1 MMKDTKLDAD
11 LLVAEKN
18 KIKEAFGEII
28 LIERVWS
35 WYDIEIN
42 SQRHH
47 PTSRVFLRALEFVW
61 CHGFEK
67 ASH

>member
-1 MMKDTKLDAD
+1 MIEDTKLNTAT
-11 LLVAEKN
+11 VVVEKN

-42 SQRHH
+42 S

>member
-1 MMKDTKLDAD
+1 MIKDTKLDAA

-42 SQRHH
+42 S

-61 CHGFEK
+61 CHGFQK

>member
-28 LIERVWS
+28 LIERV
-35 WYDIEIN
+35 
-42 SQRHH
+42 
-47 PTSRVFLRALEFVW
+47 
-61 CHGFEK
+61 
-67 ASH
+67 

>member
-1 MMKDTKLDAD
+1 MIEDTKLNTAT
-11 LLVAEKN
+11 VVVEKN
-18 KIKEAFGEII
+18 KIKEAFDEIF
-28 LIERVWS
+28 LIESGWS

-42 SQRHH
+42 SPRHH